1 MNNKTSKLDNLRV
14 WLSTIFDLSDNRRTS
29 RKHKLHMAIIA
40 GLIAGLTFAI
50 FCVTTDRWISIW

>member
-1 MNNKTSKLDNLRV
+1 MNNKVSKLDNLRV
-14 WLSTIFDLSDNRRTS
+14 WLSTIFDLTQNSRTS

-50 FCVTTDRWISIW
+50 FCVTTDRWLSLW